1 MNKLK
6 IKESYLILL
15 IVVSLVSLGIYTTY
29 ALFTASTT
37 INDVV
42 GITATLDIGK
52 SMSEYEVVTVPAGET
67 KLIEL
72 NVVNSYNGNIYYGAW
87 YQIVKGNSSDIDIGL
102 YTEKNSNPGS
112 GSLSASSNINLL
124 VGITN
129 NSTSSITLYIGVKG
143 SLTNE
148 LNLGNNKILIPDG
161 FNEGLLVTEEV
172 LKEKATTPTENTIKT
187 YSCTNAVQ
195 NERYSE
201 GIYKLE
207 VWGAQG
213 GNYSTVYSGGKGGYS
228 RGTLTL
234 KESTNI
240 YIYVGCQG
248 GAHSTTT
255 GGVSAGGFNGG
266 GSAKTVGFSST
277 YSYVTGGG
285 GASDI
290 RIGQDSLYARVIVAG
305 GGSGSSNANSG
316 YYGGGTTAGYGVSG
330 YGATSTSAGTNGSFG
345 VGANAVPSS
354 TNYKYASPGGGGGWY
369 GGGSSGTN
377 RSDSTDY
384 RTYTGGGS
392 GYVYT
397 SSTAP
402 NYPSGN
408 LLNSNY
414 YLSDTIMYD
423 GNTTFENKDGKLE
436 KGHSGDGF
444 VRISQTIIYSI
455 PNLTF
460 PGDLVVKYGQN
471 VNLTSDTTL
480 TCEYNTT
487 TGCSIIGTSIT
498 DTSTLSEGT
507 HILTYTVK
515 GKDNKKYLFNRNI
528 LVEKGPILTGSLGK
542 QILIDNPTISTRTDF
557 SKMYTTD
564 TTGTIF
570 KQSSSLTSQ
579 MTEDINGDGI
589 GEDVYYYS
597 GNPSNNWVKFGDY
610 YWRIIRINEDGSVRL
625 ILTGT
630 EYSAT
635 VDTNSFYE
643 VYPGGYAFIASE
655 ANYVD
660 NPGTCPGNHSM
671 NAGYMYGI
679 PGSLANNRKN
689 TNSSNIK
696 TTVDNWYKDKILSSY
711 DKYVSKTAIY
721 CADRSVGSGT
731 YTDNDDAFSYASYTR
746 ASNKTPTYKCG
757 GNGTGGLFESKQA
770 VEDKFS
776 VSTASGG
783 NGDLTYP
790 IALMNADELVY
801 AGAVY
806 GYDNYGQNGYAWY
819 SIANPTVG
827 TNSNGQT
834 YIPDANRITG
844 HWLTMSPSRWEGDYG
859 GCYASIITVNNS
871 NNYGTSFV
879 GGIYSGA
886 SADSRHP
893 VRPVLSIKACAK
905 YTRGDGSVMD
915 PYIVTV
921 DSSCANAEN

>member
-1 MNKLK
+1 M
-6 IKESYLILL
+6 KESQ
-15 IVVSLVSLGIYTTY
+15 
-29 ALFTASTT
+29 
-37 INDVV
+37 
-42 GITATLDIGK
+42 
-52 SMSEYEVVTVPAGET
+52 
-67 KLIEL
+67 
-72 NVVNSYNGNIYYGAW
+72 NIY
-87 YQIVKGNSSDIDIGL
+87 V
-102 YTEKNSNPGS
+102 
-112 GSLSASSNINLL
+112 
-124 VGITN
+124 
-129 NSTSSITLYIGVKG
+129 
-143 SLTNE
+143 
-148 LNLGNNKILIPDG
+148 
-161 FNEGLLVTEEV
+161 
-172 LKEKATTPTENTIKT
+172 
-187 YSCTNAVQ
+187 
-195 NERYSE
+195 
-201 GIYKLE
+201 
-207 VWGAQG
+207 
-213 GNYSTVYSGGKGGYS
+213 
-228 RGTLTL
+228 
-234 KESTNI
+234 
-240 YIYVGCQG
+240 YVGCQG
-248 GAHSTTT
+248 SAHSTTT
-255 GGVSAGGFNGG
+255 GGTSAGGFNGG
-266 GSAKTVGFSST
+266 GSAKTVSYSST
-277 YSYVTGGG
+277 TSYVTGGG

-305 GGSGSSNANSG
+305 GGSGSSNGISG
-316 YYGGGTTAGYGVSG
+316 YYGGGTSAGYGVSG
-330 YGATSTSAGTNGSFG
+330 YGGTATTAGTNGSFG
-345 VGANAVPSS
+345 VGASANPSS

-369 GGGSSGTN
+369 GGGSSGTKY
-377 RSDSTDY
+377 SDSTDY

-397 SSTAP
+397 SSTAS

-408 LLNSNY
+408 KLNSNY
-414 YLSDTIMYD
+414 YLTDTKIYD
-423 GNTTFENKDGKLE
+423 GNTSFEDINGKLG
-436 KGHSGDGF
+436 KGNSGDGY
-444 VRISQTIIYSI
+444 VRISQIIIYSI

-557 SKMYTTD
+557 SKMYTSD
-564 TTGTIF
+564 TTGTIY
-570 KQSSSLTSQ
+570 KQSSSTTSQ

-597 GNPSNNWVKFGDY
+597 GNHKKNWVKFGDY

-625 ILTGT
+625 LLTGT

-635 VDTNSFYE
+635 VDTTNSE
-643 VYPGGYAFIASE
+643 VYPGGYAFINSQ

-660 NPGTCPGNHSM
+660 NPGTCPDSHSM
-671 NAGYMYGI
+671 DAGYMYGI

-696 TTVDNWYKDKILSSY
+696 KVVDNWYKDKILSSY

-746 ASNKTPTYKCG
+746 AYNKTPTYKCG

-776 VSTASGG
+776 VSKVNGG
-783 NGDLTYP
+783 NGALTYP

>member
-87 YQIVKGNSSDIDIGL
+87 YQIVKGNSDNIQIGL
-102 YTEKNSNPGS
+102 YTERNSNPGS
-112 GSLSASSNINLL
+112 GSLSSSSNINLL

-129 NSTSSITLYIGVKG
+129 DNSTSVTLYIGVKG

-148 LNLGNNKILIPDG
+148 LNLGTNKILIPDG
-161 FNEGLLVTEEV
+161 FSEALLVTEDV
-172 LKEKATTPTENTIKT
+172 LKENATTPTENTVKT
-187 YSCTNAVQ
+187 YSCTKAVQ
-195 NERYSE
+195 SDTLSA
-201 GIYKLE
+201 GIYILE
-207 VWGAQG
+207 TWGAQG
-213 GNYSTVYSGGKGGYS
+213 GSYSTTYTGGKGGYS
-228 RGTLTL
+228 TGTLTL
-234 KESTNI
+234 KESQNI
-240 YIYVGCQG
+240 YVYVGCQG
-248 GAHSTTT
+248 SAHSTTT
-255 GGVSAGGFNGG
+255 GGTSAGGFNGG
-266 GSAKTVGFSST
+266 GSAKTVAYSGT
-277 YSYVTGGG
+277 TSYVTGGG

-305 GGSGSSNANSG
+305 GGSGSSNGNSG
-316 YYGGGTTAGYGVSG
+316 YYGGGTSAGYGVSG
-330 YGATSTSAGTNGSFG
+330 YGGTATTAGTNGSFG
-345 VGANAVPSS
+345 VGASANPRS

-369 GGGSSGTN
+369 GGGSSGTQY
-377 RSDSTDY
+377 SDSTDY

-397 SSTAP
+397 SSTAS

-408 LLNSNY
+408 KLNSNY
-414 YLSDTIMYD
+414 YLTDTKIYD

-444 VRISQTIIYSI
+444 VRISQIIIYSI

-570 KQSSSLTSQ
+570 KQSSSLTLQ

-635 VDTNSFYE
+635 VDTNSFFE

-660 NPGTCPGNHSM
+660 NPGTCPDRHSM
-671 NAGYMYGI
+671 DAGYMYGI

-696 TTVDNWYKDKILSSY
+696 TTIDNWYKDKILSSY

-731 YTDNDDAFSYASYTR
+731 YTDNDAAFSYASYTR

-790 IALMNADELVY
+790 IALINADELVY
-801 AGAVY
+801 AGGLY
-806 GYDNYGQNGYAWY
+806 GYDNYTGSYPWY

-834 YIPDANRITG
+834 YVPDANRVSGWWI
-844 HWLTMSPSRWEGDYG
+844 TMSPSRWVGDTG
-859 GCYASIITVNNS
+859 GCYVSIITVNNS
-871 NNYGTSFV
+871 NNYGTSFI

-886 SADSRHP
+886 AASSRHP